1 MFSEA
6 SFGPSAG
13 GSLPPKFEQ
22 VLAQISDAVMT
33 FDAEWRF
40 TYLNCAAAQL
50 LAENQEVLLGKIL
63 WEQIPSL
70 VGSKI
75 EQECR
80 RAAQASVTASFEDFY
95 LPRGCWL
102 AVSGY
107 PFAGGFS
114 VFLRDITVQKSNE
127 KLLQVLTDR
136 FQLAACSQ
144 TITLYEQDTSL
155 RYTWLYPDH
164 PEHAGAVGKTDLD
177 LLPTGAG
184 ELLMEWKREILQ
196 SGETRRREILAPLRT
211 GEKFYEVF
219 ALPKRNEAN
228 EIVGLAG
235 VALDITERKQV
246 EEAAQR
252 LAAIVESSDD
262 AIISKTLKGVVTSW
276 NKSAERIFGY
286 TADEIVGKSIM
297 LLIPPDRQDEEM
309 NIISRIC
316 LGERLEHF
324 ETLRRHKDGTLIP
337 ISLTISPIKL
347 SDGTIVGASKI
358 ARNISRRKQIEEQ
371 QHALYELTARVNR
384 AEALSEIYE
393 AALDTICRCQHA
405 PRSSILLCASD
416 GTMRFEAWRGLS
428 EAYRRAVDGH
438 APWLARDPDP
448 KPILIERV
456 ADASLDPALRQVVEA
471 EGIQALAF
479 IPLTYERRL
488 LGKFMVYYD
497 TPHRFTEDELK
508 QAQTIASQVA
518 FAIERQK
525 GEEALE
531 RLVNERTASLRAAI
545 AQMEEF
551 SYSVSHD
558 LRSPARAMQGY
569 AQAIIEDYGSKL
581 DATGKELLQ
590 RIIRSSTRMD
600 RLILDILTYSRL
612 SHREIRLQPVSL
624 ERLVQEVIQQYPEMK
639 AQRAEILIERPLLDV
654 IGHEPSVSQVLSNL
668 LSNAVKFVAKDVF
681 PQVRVKTERRGDQV
695 RLSVEDNGIGIRPEH
710 QARVFGVFERILP
723 DRHYEGTGIG
733 LAIVRKAVER
743 MNGTVG
749 VESDGNAGSCF
760 WVELP
765 AA

>member
-80 RAAQASVTASFEDFY
+80 RAAQASDTASFEDFY

-102 AVSGY
+102 AGSGY

-184 ELLMEWKREILQ
+184 QLLMEWKREILQ
-196 SGETRRREILAPLRT
+196 SGETRRREIQAPLRT